1 MEVRVMPTT
10 NRLPKILQRLT
21 EVGIGVTALVATVFL
36 LAAVFTDSALET
48 PMEFTPAEDTYSLT
62 SEAWGTGTIHDAVG
76 VVGFTDRSATFVALS
91 TAKVLAYA
99 AASLV
104 LLVLLRNILKTLSVG
119 TPFVDANVG
128 RIRAIGILIP
138 VFGFLIQ
145 GLHWATSLIVMD
157 TVTAE
162 GLHIEARLTP
172 NLTYLFIGLVVVAL
186 AEVFRYGT
194 HLQTDADLTI

>member
-1 MEVRVMPTT
+1 MSTT

-21 EVGIGVTALVATVFL
+21 EVGIGVTALVAIVFL

-76 VVGFTDRSATFVALS
+76 VARFTERSATLVALS
-91 TAKVLAYA
+91 TAKILAYA

-104 LLVLLRNILKTLSVG
+104 LLVLLRNTLKTLSAG
-119 TPFVDANVG
+119 TPFVDANVD

-145 GLHWATSLIVMD
+145 GLHWATSLVAMD
-157 TVTAE
+157 TVAAE
-162 GLHIEARLTP
+162 GLHIEASLTL
-172 NLTYLFIGLVVVAL
+172 NLTYLFIGLVIVAL
-186 AEVFRYGT
+186 AEVFRYGS